1 MYICIYVS
9 GIYYTQSDV
18 YGEPQGVAIFIGQ
31 AVTAAQLKIVAF
43 HSIVNSVYF

>member
-1 MYICIYVS
+1 MYQIHSIHPE
-9 GIYYTQSDV
+9 V
-18 YGEPQGVAIFIGQ
+18 YSQGVAIFIGQ